1 MDFLFSRRERHA
13 KTLEVAQ
20 EEVLTCIGLCL
31 YDRLHRIQQ
40 RLKEEERTAKVLAA
54 AATQALGRNFQVEH
68 RFSTFP
74 SLANHK
80 LFSISWLSMKNE
92 ENHN

>member
-1 MDFLFSRRERHA
+1 M
-13 KTLEVAQ
+13 EVAQ

-54 AATQALGRNFQVEH
+54 AATQALGRNFQV
-68 RFSTFP
+68 
-74 SLANHK
+74 
-80 LFSISWLSMKNE
+80 
-92 ENHN
+92 